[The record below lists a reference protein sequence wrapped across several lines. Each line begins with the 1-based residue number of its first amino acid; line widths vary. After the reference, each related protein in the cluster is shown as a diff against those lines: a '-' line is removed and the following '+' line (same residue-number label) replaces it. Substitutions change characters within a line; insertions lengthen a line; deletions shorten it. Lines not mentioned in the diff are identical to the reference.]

1 MSKDTENKRVS
12 ERFNLELPVNLKVN
26 DPETDQ
32 PNLTLKTSNISSSG
46 ALISADL
53 PLTVGTTLEIDID
66 IPLEALK
73 SLKGDKAKVALKG
86 QVVRVSG
93 RGTALAF
100 DKDCEFQYVS
110 QGTGADA
117 SGLTRREREILD
129 LISSGFSNQQ
139 IADELFISPHTVK
152 THLHNIFKKINVKR
166 RLQAALWAAENL

>member
-1 MSKDTENKRVS
+1 MSKALENKRGN
-12 ERFNLELPVNLKVN
+12 ERFNLELPVNLKVK
-26 DPETDQ
+26 DPETA
-32 PNLTLKTSNISSSG
+32 PAKLKLKTRNISSSG
-46 ALISADL
+46 ALVSADL
-53 PLTVGTTLEIDID
+53 PLAVGTTLEIDID

-73 SLKGDKAKVALKG
+73 SMKGDKAKVALKG

-110 QGTGADA
+110 EEANGDA

-129 LISSGFSNQQ
+129 LIASGFSNQQ

>member
-1 MSKDTENKRVS
+1 M
-12 ERFNLELPVNLKVN
+12 
-26 DPETDQ
+26 
-32 PNLTLKTSNISSSG
+32 
-46 ALISADL
+46 
-53 PLTVGTTLEIDID
+53 
-66 IPLEALK
+66 
-73 SLKGDKAKVALKG
+73 KGDKAKVALKG

-110 QGTGADA
+110 EEPGNDDT
-117 SGLTRREREILD
+117 GLTRREKEILD
-129 LISSGFSNQQ
+129 LIASGFSNQQ

>member
-1 MSKDTENKRVS
+1 MSTDNKRGS

-26 DPETDQ
+26 NPGTQ
-32 PNLTLKTSNISSSG
+32 KAKLSLKTENISSSG

-53 PLTVGTTLEIDID
+53 PLAVGTTLEIDID

-73 SLKGDKAKVALKG
+73 ALKGDRAKVALKG
-86 QVVRVSG
+86 EVVRISG

-100 DKDCEFQYVS
+100 GKDCEFQYVAED
-110 QGTGADA
+110 QNADP
-117 SGLTRREREILD
+117 SGLTRREVEILD
-129 LISSGFSNQQ
+129 LIAAGYANQQ

-166 RLQAALWAAENL
+166 RLQAALWAAKNLS

>member
-1 MSKDTENKRVS
+1 MSEDNKRSS
-12 ERFNLELPVNLKVN
+12 ERFDLELPVNLRINNPGSGKAS
-26 DPETDQ
+26 
-32 PNLTLKTSNISSSG
+32 LKLKTENISSSG

-53 PLTVGTTLEIDID
+53 PMAVGTTLEIDID

-73 SLKGDKAKVALKG
+73 ALKGDHAKVALKG
-86 QVVRVSG
+86 EVVRISD

-100 DKDCEFQYVS
+100 GKDCKFEYVS
-110 QGTGADA
+110 QEAEEDV

-129 LISSGFSNQQ
+129 LIANGYSNQQ

-166 RLQAALWAAENL
+166 RLQAALWAARNLK

>member
-1 MSKDTENKRVS
+1 MSPNNKRGS
-12 ERFNLELPVNLKVN
+12 ERFNLELPVNLSVK
-26 DPETDQ
+26 DPETRKAR
-32 PNLTLKTSNISSSG
+32 LKLKTSNISSTG
-46 ALISADL
+46 ALISTDL
-53 PLTVGTTLEIDID
+53 PLAVGTTLEIDID
-66 IPLEALK
+66 IPLEALR

-86 QVVRVSG
+86 EVIRVSG

-100 DKDCEFQYVS
+100 GTDCEFQYVS
-110 QGTGADA
+110 EEQTPDD

-129 LISSGFSNQQ
+129 LIASGFSNQQ